1 MSKKPLNKISGVK
14 RFKRPVFNSNLGIF
28 SETYKKEWFENKF
41 VQDSI
46 SISKKRGTIRGMHLQ
61 NGKFSQ
67 AKLITV
73 FKGSILDVFIDLR
86 KCSSTYCHHG
96 SIRIS
101 EENKNVLLLPRGFAH
116 GFVTLEADTIVSYK
130 MDNIY
135 SPENEITIR
144 WDDPDV
150 SISWPKDLSYTLS
163 SKDEEGISLKDFL
176 SINKF

>member
-28 SETYKKEWFENKF
+28 SETYKKEWCKNKF

-46 SISKKRGTIRGMHLQ
+46 SISRKRGTVRGMHLQ

-86 KCSSTYCHHG
+86 KRSSTYCQYG
-96 SIRIS
+96 STRIS

-150 SISWPKDLSYTLS
+150 SISWPKDLPYTLS
-163 SKDEEGISLKDFL
+163 PKDEDGISLKDFL
-176 SINKF
+176 PINKF